1 MIHPKPTPTRNAAAA
16 DSSGTEALT
25 ATITNT
31 VTPRI
36 ALANTKPPR
45 KVMCRGLTP
54 KNKNIEANTHTLL
67 TAMQRSPPFAP
78 AGGKRR
84 AWGKVA
90 DLCRSNPDLENVTGT
105 LCENRYVMVRD
116 QYRAAQA
123 AAIKATGI
131 SENVPTEQDV
141 IIEHL
146 IAREDESM
154 KMQEERKQA
163 YSRLMMEQSR
173 EQAIVQDEREEI
185 VYEISNTPSRASSSR
200 NVHTPA
206 GPVAQDPIPARRK
219 RRRDKFDRTEDT
231 LDEISQLYK
240 RVLKKMLGED

>member
-1 MIHPKPTPTRNAAAA
+1 
-16 DSSGTEALT
+16 
-25 ATITNT
+25 
-31 VTPRI
+31 
-36 ALANTKPPR
+36 
-45 KVMCRGLTP
+45 
-54 KNKNIEANTHTLL
+54 
-67 TAMQRSPPFAP
+67 MQRSPPFAP